1 MNIHE
6 NIRTHRTL
14 HELTQEALAEK
25 LNVTP
30 QAVSRWETGVSY
42 PDITMLQG
50 LAGIF
55 NITVDALLGGVHSQG
70 KVLSKEALDRTQS
83 QIDCIFDYVPST
95 EKSTGKRI
103 LFVDDAPFLRTVIPQ
118 MFAKHGHEV
127 IAVEDGEDAL
137 DLADKEPFDYCLL
150 DINMPVM
157 NGLEVLTKLKEAH
170 PDIKVIMLTGTNIP
184 DIVEKAKS
192 LGADGYVIKPFEEEE
207 LIARFV

>member
-1 MNIHE
+1 MLDHNI
-6 NIRTHRTL
+6 
-14 HELTQEALAEK
+14 
-25 LNVTP
+25 
-30 QAVSRWETGVSY
+30 SY

-184 DIVEKAKS
+184 EIVEKAKS